1 MTAHPAVDPVA
12 LTRRL
17 VRIPSSDPPGGEL
30 AMAEAVHAV
39 LGEFGI
45 ESELDE
51 FRPGSAR
58 ARLIEESIPVWAIVG
73 YIGAISGTTD
83 PDDITD
89 EVIAETGTAY
99 AISRE
104 AVEAAVLYCRE
115 HRGAIDGL
123 LEANEMLPKQ

>member
-1 MTAHPAVDPVA
+1 MAT
-12 LTRRL
+12 TSRR
-17 VRIPSSDPPGGEL
+17 RPSSLSEPEL
-30 AMAEAVHAV
+30 RRKV
-39 LGEFGI
+39 G
-45 ESELDE
+45 LDE